1 MSHDPRLDGWS
12 EDAIKAMQDNPT
24 YFVWWYTTKSMALV
38 VAAVAAA
45 YFYGKAR
52 GLEKKLKKRG

>member
-1 MSHDPRLDGWS
+1 MRPPLHGWS
-12 EDAIKAMQDNPT
+12 EDALKAMQDNPD

-45 YFYGKAR
+45 YFYGKCR
-52 GLEKKLKKRG
+52 GMQKKLNKRG